1 MIELRNIT
9 KVYKTKHGRNVV
21 LDDITVVLPPRESI
35 GVIGRNGAG
44 KSTLLR
50 IIGGAEAPTAGTVVR
65 RGRVSWPIGFTGGFN
80 GTLSGEENC
89 RFVARIYGQDVDWVI
104 ERTREFAE
112 IGEYFYEPVRTYSSG
127 MRARVAFGLSM
138 AIDFD
143 LYLVDEVTAVGD
155 KPFKRKCR
163 RAFQER
169 RERAGL
175 IMVSHDLATLSDYC
189 QRGAVLDHGKLRVYD
204 SVAEASEAYEEKLS
218 A

>member
-1 MIELRNIT
+1 MIELKNIT
-9 KVYKTKHGRNVV
+9 KVYKTRHGRNVV
-21 LDDITVVLPPRESI
+21 LDDISVVLPPRESI
-35 GVIGRNGAG
+35 GIIGRNGAG

-50 IIGGAEAPTAGTVVR
+50 VIGGAEAPTAGTVIR
-65 RGRVSWPIGFTGGFN
+65 RGKISWPIGFTGGFN
-80 GTLSGEENC
+80 GTLTGEENC
-89 RFVARIYGQDVDWVI
+89 RFVARIYGQDADWVI

-112 IGEYFYEPVRTYSSG
+112 IGEYFFEPVRTYSSG

-155 KPFKRKCR
+155 KPFRRKCR
-163 RAFQER
+163 SAFMER

-175 IMVSHDLATLSDYC
+175 IMVSHDMSTLADYC
-189 QRGAVLDHGKLRVYD
+189 RRGAVLDHGKLRVYD
-204 SVAEASEAYEEKLS
+204 SIAEASEAYEEKLS